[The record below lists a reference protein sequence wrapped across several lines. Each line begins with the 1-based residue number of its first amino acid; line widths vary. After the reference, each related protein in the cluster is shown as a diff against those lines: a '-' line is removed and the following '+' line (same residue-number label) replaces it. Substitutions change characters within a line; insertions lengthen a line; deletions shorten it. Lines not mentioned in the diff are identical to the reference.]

1 MLKHDKMKKY
11 LIICI
16 LILSQTVLNAQK
28 IKVTNKAQ
36 KAFQTKFPTAKEVKW
51 EMESKD
57 NYEAAFV
64 MDGKKGSA
72 NFSGKGEWME
82 TEMTIQ
88 QANTPKAVMDGF
100 NKAFSGA
107 TIKEVYKIE
116 SKDGKNYFEIE
127 YSLKGKTKEAK
138 LDPTGK
144 IM

>member
-1 MLKHDKMKKY
+1 MKRIF
-11 LIICI
+11 IILFLCI
-16 LILSQTVLNAQK
+16 GILTTTNAQK
-28 IKVTNKAQ
+28 NKVTQATE
-36 KAFQTKFPTAKEVKW
+36 KAFAQKFPTAKEVKW

-57 NYEAAFV
+57 DYEASFV

-82 TEMTIQ
+82 TEMGIQ

-100 NKAFSGA
+100 NKAFAGA

-116 SKDGKNYFEIE
+116 SKEGKNYFEIE

-144 IM
+144 VM

>member
-1 MLKHDKMKKY
+1 MKRIF
-11 LIICI
+11 IILFLCI
-16 LILSQTVLNAQK
+16 GILTTTNAQK
-28 IKVTNKAQ
+28 NKVTQATE
-36 KAFQTKFPTAKEVKW
+36 KAFAQKFPTAKEVKW

-57 NYEAAFV
+57 DYEASFV

-82 TEMTIQ
+82 TEMGIP

-100 NKAFSGA
+100 NKAFAGA

-116 SKDGKNYFEIE
+116 SKEGKNYFEIE

-144 IM
+144 VM